1 MSDEELMSVE
11 GGLAKSYFYG
21 ILVSTITFLIG
32 LFDGIV
38 RPVSCNG

>member
-1 MSDEELMSVE
+1 MSEEELISIK

-21 ILVSTITFLIG
+21 ILVTTITFLIG